1 MLGSA
6 PPQDDPHA
14 NKAALPRESW
24 QDQVLDASPGAA
36 QEDELSDFSVM
47 LHQEK
52 HLQIT
57 KHSFRLGGKGSLL
70 NSHPNKGSSLLFSYT
85 NCNPSLLSYH
95 HQLQQLRLQT
105 AAQDSKDLG
114 FLVDVWRV
122 SRTEQQENLDG
133 IAWLVSWFI

>member
-1 MLGSA
+1 
-6 PPQDDPHA
+6 
-14 NKAALPRESW
+14 
-24 QDQVLDASPGAA
+24 
-36 QEDELSDFSVM
+36 M

-114 FLVDVWRV
+114 FLVDLWRV
-122 SRTEQQENLDG
+122 SCTEQQENGWDCMAGL
-133 IAWLVSWFI
+133 LVYLRKGGRTGEP